1 MSEYGVI
8 NRRVTA
14 ATLMPYPA
22 VIKTGAPNVQLSLS
36 EAYKLFQI
44 SEVTFCHCKKSCN
57 TRQCRCYAISTIC
70 TSRCHKYNTAHC
82 RNYRGKSHNIQGVDD
97 SHQIISDH
105 DLILPVFGGDIMI
118 NGNLYRFF
126 NTCAVD
132 TWIDIFATL
141 MKDAPSF
148 SLCHVTLP
156 SEFKDLLE
164 TVQKGEIEK
173 AKWLVAEQNN
183 ITIDKRA
190 INFYAN
196 ERTLIIQP
204 FFQESLTRQVL
215 PKCISPIC
223 RNPEDST
230 AISLPPDF
238 SELMEVTK
246 ISKAEFIDK
255 INN

>member
-1 MSEYGVI
+1 
-8 NRRVTA
+8 
-14 ATLMPYPA
+14 
-22 VIKTGAPNVQLSLS
+22 
-36 EAYKLFQI
+36 
-44 SEVTFCHCKKSCN
+44 
-57 TRQCRCYAISTIC
+57 
-70 TSRCHKYNTAHC
+70 
-82 RNYRGKSHNIQGVDD
+82 
-97 SHQIISDH
+97 
-105 DLILPVFGGDIMI
+105 MI

-132 TWIDIFATL
+132 PWIDIFATL
-141 MKDAPSF
+141 MKDASSF
-148 SLCHVTLP
+148 FLRHVTLP

-183 ITIDKRA
+183 ITIDKGA
-190 INFYAN
+190 INFYGN

-215 PKCISPIC
+215 SKCISPIC

-230 AISLPPDF
+230 AIPLPPDF
-238 SELMEVTK
+238 SELMEVTN

-255 INN
+255 INNWFTNLNNQSICRRPFDKLPSDSTFVSWEDNAEKLECF